1 MVTFA
6 VQYPVPVPVL
16 TDYTELLTN
25 CKIVRCVWVRW
36 WVGMDVRFFC
46 AVCARVNIN
55 TTDATRCLHFL
66 LEFSFPNMSHMRRP
80 IAMLAALYD
89 LALDMV
95 DSPPPPILLIILGP
109 LILPLI
115 LLELWH
121 RTSRTAVAKSQ
132 ASYTR
137 IHELGVITLGD
148 YCTVSGLTQY
158 GDRNGKRARVV
169 GRDTKKGLWH
179 VIIDGEAQ
187 AQDSPSKNGK
197 VALRPENLV
206 PDVPSLQPATVLSAR
221 IRRGELTSRA
231 LTELC
236 VQQLLRADES
246 LNALTARR
254 FEDALKE
261 ADAADAAVAAG
272 RAPPVSIA
280 PLWGVPIL
288 VKECFEIAGLPFT
301 AGVASLTGRV
311 GLTTAPSMTRL
322 AEAGLPILGS
332 TNVSEACMFHEAA
345 NPSRRW
351 SSNSSPLR
359 LRGQL
364 SSLPTIS

>member
-1 MVTFA
+1 M
-6 VQYPVPVPVL
+6 
-16 TDYTELLTN
+16 
-25 CKIVRCVWVRW
+25 RR
-36 WVGMDVRFFC
+36 
-46 AVCARVNIN
+46 
-55 TTDATRCLHFL
+55 
-66 LEFSFPNMSHMRRP
+66 RRP
-80 IAMLAALYD
+80 IAMLGALHD
-89 LALDMV
+89 LALDMIA
-95 DSPPPPILLIILGP
+95 SPPPPILLILLGP

-121 RTSRTAVAKSQ
+121 RTSRTAAAKSQ
-132 ASYTR
+132 ASYSPY
-137 IHELGVITLGD
+137 ELGVITLGD

-169 GRDTKKGLWH
+169 GRDAKKGLWH

-206 PDVPSLQPATVLSAR
+206 PDVPSLQPATVLSAK

-246 LNALTARR
+246 LNALTAHR

-345 NPSRRW
+345 NPSRRL
-351 SSNSSPLR
+351 SSNSPPLR
-359 LRGQL
+359 PRPAPLCLSAHKSCAFDPRLASLRAECQPAWWRHAYTGRL
-364 SSLPTIS
+364 EWRRRGPRGGSWRSPRGYVRRRRLDSNPLALLRPFWT